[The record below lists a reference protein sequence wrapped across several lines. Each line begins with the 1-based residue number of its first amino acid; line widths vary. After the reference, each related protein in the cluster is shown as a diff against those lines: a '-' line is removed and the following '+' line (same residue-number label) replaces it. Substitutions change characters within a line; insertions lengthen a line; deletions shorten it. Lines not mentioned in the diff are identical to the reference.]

1 MRIALFTDHF
11 YPELGGIQDSIVAS
25 ARELGARGHA
35 VAIFAPAAVPRN
47 YADAGLAAAEPDMGA
62 LVNVNRLFAFPVP
75 SSTGQ
80 SRLAV
85 PTGQRW
91 RQLAAFRP
99 EIIHSHSFLGIGLE
113 ALLAARRLGV
123 KLVGTNHWAIGAF
136 SLYAPMARDVV
147 ARGLWRMLAR
157 YYNCCEW
164 VSAPSCAT
172 LTAMRACGF
181 HRPSGMISNP
191 IDIMCFRPPAPGER
205 QALKARLG
213 LRGATVLYAGR
224 LAREK
229 RIDVLL
235 RALPALRQRVP
246 EVELVLAGHGTG
258 RSALTAL
265 AQELGVVAQV
275 RFVGTLDHSALAEM
289 CRAADVFAIA
299 STSESQSMVLLQAMS
314 AGLPS
319 VGACYGPLIEY
330 ITPETGIL
338 ADPKQP
344 AAFTDALARLLC
356 RPDLRAD
363 MGERAVQTV
372 ARFSVAAVV
381 DAWQDV
387 YARIHRGEAAVT
399 PLNWSPS
406 CA

>member
-11 YPELGGIQDSIVAS
+11 YPELGGIQDSIITS

-35 VAIFAPAAVPRN
+35 VAIFAPAAAPRN
-47 YADAGLAAAEPDMGA
+47 YADAGLKVAEPDMGA
-62 LVNVNRLFAFPVP
+62 MVEVHRLFALPVP

-80 SRLAV
+80 SRLAI
-85 PTGQRW
+85 PSGQRW

-99 EIIHSHSFLGIGLE
+99 DIIHSHSFLGIGLE
-113 ALLAARRLGV
+113 ALLAARRLSV

-136 SLYAPMARDVV
+136 SVYAPMARDVV
-147 ARGLWRMLAR
+147 ARGLWRALAR
-157 YYNCCEW
+157 YYNRCEW

-172 LTAMRACGF
+172 LTEMRAHGF
-181 HRPSGMISNP
+181 CRPSGVISNP
-191 IDIMCFRPPAPGER
+191 IDITCFRPPAPGER

-213 LRGATVLYAGR
+213 LSGATVLYAGR
-224 LAREK
+224 LAQEK
-229 RIDVLL
+229 SIDVLL

-258 RSALTAL
+258 RAALTAL
-265 AQELGVVAQV
+265 AQELGVAAQV
-275 RFVGTLDHSALAEM
+275 RFTGTLNHYALAEM
-289 CRAADVFAIA
+289 FRAADVFALA

-314 AGLPS
+314 AGLPA

-330 ITPETGIL
+330 ITPGTGIL
-338 ADPKQP
+338 ADPRQP
-344 AAFTDALARLLC
+344 ATFTDAMARLLC
-356 RPDLRAD
+356 QSELRAD

-372 ARFSVAAVV
+372 ARFSVAAVT

-387 YARIHRGEAAVT
+387 YAGRYRSEAAVT
-399 PLNWSPS
+399 TSNWSPS